1 MQHQKFSG
9 PATAASYL
17 SAKTGDAWTPQL
29 VLERLA
35 VLLHGDCEGLGLES
49 VGVLLP
55 PGWRLEDA
63 LTGEG
68 VAFRG
73 VATAE
78 VAQAADFL
86 DQLVAFDNVD
96 AATAMPMALVIG
108 GGRFRSVDPIP
119 ASAVRLVPD
128 DLRALANLP
137 EPTSL
142 MPFLDLV
149 AELNAGAHPEV
160 VASLSGGPKAAPAGV
175 APAEPASPGRAWQ
188 DEARHIANDL
198 DEHDRAADC
207 HDSKEGI
214 AERVAVE
221 LRKRGVSG
229 PRGPL
234 ATGTVLREALQG
246 ARWKRK
252 AGG

>member
-35 VLLHGDCEGLGLES
+35 VLLHGDCDRLGLDS
-49 VGVLLP
+49 VRVLLS
-55 PGWRLEDA
+55 PGWQLEDA

-73 VATAE
+73 AVTAE
-78 VAQAADFL
+78 VAQAGDFL

-96 AATAMPMALVIG
+96 AATAMPLALMIG
-108 GGRFRSVDPIP
+108 GRRLRSVEPIP
-119 ASAVRLVPD
+119 ASAIRLVPD

-137 EPTSL
+137 GPASL
-142 MPFLDLV
+142 TPFHDLV

-160 VASLSGGPKAAPAGV
+160 VASLSGRPKAAPAGV
-175 APAEPASPGRAWQ
+175 APAEPVSPGRAWQ

-198 DEHDRAADC
+198 DEYDRATGC

-221 LRKRGVSG
+221 LRKRGVWG